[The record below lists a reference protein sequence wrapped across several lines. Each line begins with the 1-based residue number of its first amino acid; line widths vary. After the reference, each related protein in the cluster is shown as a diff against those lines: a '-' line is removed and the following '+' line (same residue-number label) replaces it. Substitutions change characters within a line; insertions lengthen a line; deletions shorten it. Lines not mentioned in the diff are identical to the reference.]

1 MNYASTILRAETAAR
16 QKNCSPDGLC
26 AGVRYREMADR
37 HSPKCG
43 ARPALSI
50 DSTPL
55 CSMRNKNNRRARLF
69 RRRVLRDDL
78 ALTLLSRDESAVPVQ
93 PARVGEACAPAA
105 ETFRI

>member
-1 MNYASTILRAETAAR
+1 MNYASTILRVETAAR
-16 QKNCSPDGLC
+16 QKNCSPDELC

-55 CSMRNKNNRRARLF
+55 CSMRNKIIVTLGFFDAGLRETISLYAA
-69 RRRVLRDDL
+69 LRD
-78 ALTLLSRDESAVPVQ
+78 RVPH
-93 PARVGEACAPAA
+93 P
-105 ETFRI
+105 